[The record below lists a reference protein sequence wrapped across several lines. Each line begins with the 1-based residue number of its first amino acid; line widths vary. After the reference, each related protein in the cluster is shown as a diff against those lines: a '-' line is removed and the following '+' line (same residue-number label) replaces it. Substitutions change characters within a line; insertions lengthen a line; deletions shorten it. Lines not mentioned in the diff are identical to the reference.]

1 MCAHN
6 SLGER
11 EVEGPGREAG
21 CLLFAWLRG
30 NHSPHGQREGLCCPC
45 FTGAVQM
52 LQRQIYHMEEKE
64 HKEGEFWM
72 CIHPSEAQW

>member
-21 CLLFAWLRG
+21 CLPFAWLRG
-30 NHSPHGQREGLCCPC
+30 RAKPTWTAGEALLPLLDRSCTDAAETNISHGGKR
-45 FTGAVQM
+45 T
-52 LQRQIYHMEEKE
+52 
-64 HKEGEFWM
+64 
-72 CIHPSEAQW
+72 

>member
-30 NHSPHGQREGLCCPC
+30 TPQPAWTAGGALLPLLYRSCTDVAETNISHGGKR
-45 FTGAVQM
+45 T
-52 LQRQIYHMEEKE
+52 
-64 HKEGEFWM
+64 
-72 CIHPSEAQW
+72 